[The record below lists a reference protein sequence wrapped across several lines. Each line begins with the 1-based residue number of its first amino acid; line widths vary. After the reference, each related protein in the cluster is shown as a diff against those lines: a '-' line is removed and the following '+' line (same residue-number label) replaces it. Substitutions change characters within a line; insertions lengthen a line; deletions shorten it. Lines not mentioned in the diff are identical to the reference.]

1 MTEEILTLAMT
12 LTGASEGERAVLEPL
27 CAAAEREVLG
37 RLRPDCDREEAREPC
52 LCAAAWLAAA
62 GLLTGRSAGSA
73 GEGFTIG
80 EVSLSRADPA
90 QSRNTAECLRR
101 QAWRLLRPYC
111 RDGDF
116 VFRGVPG

>member
-1 MTEEILTLAMT
+1 MDSL
-12 LTGASEGERAVLEPL
+12 GAIVFLPRDEGSPCLMLEPIL
-27 CAAAEREVLG
+27 FD
-37 RLRPDCDREEAREPC
+37 P
-52 LCAAAWLAAA
+52 AAAWLAAA